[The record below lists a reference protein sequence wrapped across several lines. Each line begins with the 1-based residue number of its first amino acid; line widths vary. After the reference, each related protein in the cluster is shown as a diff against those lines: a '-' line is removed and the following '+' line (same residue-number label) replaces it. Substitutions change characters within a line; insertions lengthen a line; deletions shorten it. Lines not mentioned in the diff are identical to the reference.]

1 MTDEMAPPTK
11 WICAQCDCKNVSF
24 LPTRLCMRC
33 GKEER
38 RVVSLLTLRVYQ
50 GETLL
55 RTETFTQAVIKVGKL
70 VSSHLRLDDDRV
82 SRMHA
87 VIEVADTG
95 EVSIIDLGSHQ
106 GTTVNG
112 VKISKTAGRLRDGDV
127 LRLGDTRLV
136 LGVAP

>member
-1 MTDEMAPPTK
+1 M
-11 WICAQCDCKNVSF
+11 
-24 LPTRLCMRC
+24 
-33 GKEER
+33 
-38 RVVSLLTLRVYQ
+38 SLTFRIYQ
-50 GETLL
+50 NQSETLL

-70 VSSHLRLDDDRV
+70 ASSHLRLDDDRV

-106 GTTVNG
+106 GTTVNEM
-112 VKISKTAGRLRDGDV
+112 KINKAVLRDGDV

-136 LGVAP
+136 LGVAS

>member
-1 MTDEMAPPTK
+1 
-11 WICAQCDCKNVSF
+11 
-24 LPTRLCMRC
+24 
-33 GKEER
+33 
-38 RVVSLLTLRVYQ
+38 VSLLTLRVYQ